1 MRHIVQHKYFMRLNL
16 CLLALTASLMT
27 GCSEDDSDSGFIGAG
42 PIDQSR
48 DQQSGNIP
56 GQTGGPVSSLGTG
69 DLTVLGGNANANQA
83 AFRQRFG
90 LSDPTQDEMA
100 GWQQYDARFTEYS
113 DKDPDWPHP
122 TTASANWQGSA
133 WSNGDPLAL
142 EGTTVAVDFNRIPR
156 GSLIYIPSFNMYAEA
171 TDTGA
176 TRLWSQQDFNQSDY
190 GPNGAGRIDIYNS
203 SGDRSAIQT
212 ERDFSNWIGGN
223 DYGSIYVVYRGAGW
237 KQGGH

>member
-1 MRHIVQHKYFMRLNL
+1 MRMNL
-16 CLLALTASLMT
+16 CLLALATSLMT
-27 GCSEDDSDSGFIGAG
+27 GCSEDDSDSGFIGAD

-56 GQTGGPVSSLGTG
+56 GQTGRPVSSLGTG

-83 AFRQRFG
+83 AFRQRFALG
-90 LSDPTQDEMA
+90 DPTQDQMA
-100 GWQQYDARFTEYS
+100 DWQQYDARFTEYS
-113 DKDPDWPHP
+113 DKDPDWPQP

-156 GSLIYIPSFNMYAEA
+156 GSLIYIPSLNMYAEA
-171 TDTGA
+171 NDTGA

-190 GPNGAGRIDIYNS
+190 GLNGAGRIDIYNS
-203 SGDRSAIQT
+203 PGDRSAIQT

>member
-1 MRHIVQHKYFMRLNL
+1 MRLNL
-16 CLLALTASLMT
+16 CLLALATSLMI
-27 GCSEDDSDSGFIGAG
+27 GCSEDDSDTGFVGAG
-42 PIDQSR
+42 SIDQSR

-56 GQTGGPVSSLGTG
+56 AQIGRPVSLHGGG

-90 LSDPTQDEMA
+90 LSDPTRDQVA
-100 GWQQYDARFTEYS
+100 GWQPYDARFTEYC

-156 GSLIYIPSFNMYAEA
+156 GSLIYIPSLNMYAEA
-171 TDTGA
+171 NDTGA
-176 TRLWSQQDFNQSDY
+176 TRLWSQQDYNQSDY
-190 GPNGAGRIDIYNS
+190 GLNGAGRIDIYNS

-212 ERDFSNWIGGN
+212 ERDFNNWIGGN
-223 DYGSIYVVYRGAGW
+223 DYGSIYVVYRGSGW